1 MLKVFIYWNITRGV
15 WSVKALQG
23 PDRGRVIKHATD
35 ITLTDCVF
43 KVSEA
48 GRQKVLSQ
56 KVKNVHAG
64 VVGYL
69 DTPVEPDMTGEQ
81 IDVTYNPYKFATFVN
96 RANTEQAV
104 HTARVVKMN
113 QNRSVQ
119 AFV

>member
-1 MLKVFIYWNITRGV
+1 M
-15 WSVKALQG
+15 
-23 PDRGRVIKHATD
+23 
-35 ITLTDCVF
+35 
-43 KVSEA
+43 
-48 GRQKVLSQ
+48 
-56 KVKNVHAG
+56 
-64 VVGYL
+64 VGYL